1 MAVQARRMWWGA
13 RRRWVSTSAGPERV
27 VELVAE
33 TVPLAGWWGRTAG
46 GVSCLGSTSIRPLM
60 SPY

>member
-33 TVPLAGWWGRTAG
+33 TVPLAGGWGTDSWWG
-46 GVSCLGSTSIRPLM
+46 VVPWSTSIRPLM

>member
-33 TVPLAGWWGRTAG
+33 TVPLAGWWGTDSWW
-46 GVSCLGSTSIRPLM
+46 GVVPWEHFH
-60 SPY
+60 